1 MEFSVA
7 EIFIIAI
14 TGMTI
19 ISFLFFAFRAIK
31 LYRDFSENIS
41 NIVLGSIIA
50 GIGCG
55 TIIGINALF
64 ILPTYRFIESPTT
77 DGHYTRF
84 VYDEHFSEHYGREY
98 IVNLTET
105 DYYFVAMPY
114 GNKKVEELEE
124 SVVVLKSG
132 YIVEIEE
139 HVDEWF
145 KSFPPQISSENDGD
159 FRWHVL
165 TEEQVQQEF

>member
-14 TGMTI
+14 IGMTI
-19 ISFLFFAFRAIK
+19 IFFLFFTFRAIK
-31 LYRDFSENIS
+31 LYGDFSENIS
-41 NIVLGSIIA
+41 NIILGSIMA

-55 TIIGINALF
+55 AIIGINALF

-84 VYDEHFSEHYGREY
+84 VCDEHFSEHYGREY

-105 DYYFVAMPY
+105 DCYFVAMPY
-114 GNKKVEELEE
+114 GDKKLEDLDE

-145 KSFPPQISSENDGD
+145 EPFPPHISSEDDGD

>member
-55 TIIGINALF
+55 TIIGINAIIAYITYTSLKCEIAAF
-64 ILPTYRFIESPTT
+64 YLIIMILPGKSPEAGQVPGALPPDDHPNAASDICGRFMI
-77 DGHYTRF
+77 
-84 VYDEHFSEHYGREY
+84 
-98 IVNLTET
+98 
-105 DYYFVAMPY
+105 
-114 GNKKVEELEE
+114 KK
-124 SVVVLKSG
+124 S
-132 YIVEIEE
+132 
-139 HVDEWF
+139 
-145 KSFPPQISSENDGD
+145 
-159 FRWHVL
+159 
-165 TEEQVQQEF
+165 